1 MNPNIIVIIMIVFS
15 RKHPRQYLRNVLK
28 PPLGLSAKLI
38 LTVSIFTSLSSSEW
52 SGYPSGYAEVK
63 TSPSEILEFVSPL
76 MNRSHGFTPWA
87 NPLQMSPRY
96 MTALRGHTADRSI
109 LEDDLAQDRDRVR
122 KSERHGHKSTKIEIL
137 DEFDQYILARVRHKV
152 SNEQRNPLFDSWV
165 SLSHTW
171 GHGSSGYLIN
181 ARQMPK
187 SSLWRQRRFKNYGTP
202 EMIATIKSGVQ
213 SLRAQFP
220 QAPPLIVGDLSK
232 RYGGHF
238 PPHLSHQSGRDADIG
253 YFVKGRYSHKQKGLA
268 LVNRRTIDV
277 EKTWAFLSGMLKTG
291 LVESAFIDYQLQ
303 KVLYRHAKRE
313 GKWSVAKLNKI
324 FSYPQW
330 KGAVIN
336 HLKGHSDHMHVRFS
350 APLSE
355 KAATAYMK
363 THGRHKFRPR
373 RVYTKPKKGES
384 LVRLARRFRVN
395 WKTLMRWNR
404 LSRAQARRPLKR
416 NRKYIVGYYTPYS
429 ARNIKFPLPEHREL
443 MTEAL
448 SQRPKQSDE

>member
-1 MNPNIIVIIMIVFS
+1 VRSSCITSNK
-15 RKHPRQYLRNVLK
+15 RGDLRHYALMQA
-28 PPLGLSAKLI
+28 LAFFLI
-38 LTVSIFTSLSSSEW
+38 SVGSMTTAT
-52 SGYPSGYAEVK
+52 AEVGEPQV
-63 TSPSEILEFVSPL
+63 SNLELVSPL
-76 MNRSHGFTPWA
+76 VNRSDGFTPWS
-87 NPLQMSPRY
+87 NPLQMSTRY
-96 MTALRGHTADRSI
+96 LTTLRAHTVEHKLSRVEGERFPSQAYRSDGLTDHVEVEVLDDFDR
-109 LEDDLAQDRDRVR
+109 
-122 KSERHGHKSTKIEIL
+122 
-137 DEFDQYILARVRHKV
+137 YILRRSKDRIQAQND
-152 SNEQRNPLFDSWV
+152 SPLFDSWV

-187 SSLWRQRRFKNYGTP
+187 SPFWHQRRFKNYGTP
-202 EMIATIKSGVQ
+202 EMIATIKAGIQ
-213 SLRAQFP
+213 ALREQFP
-220 QAPPLIVGDLSK
+220 DAPPVILGDLSK

-253 YFVKGRYSHKQKGLA
+253 YFMRGRYSHKLKGLT

-303 KVLYRHAKRE
+303 KVLYHHAKHE
-313 GKWSVAKLNKI
+313 GKWSVKALNKV

-330 KGAVIN
+330 KGGVIN
-336 HLKGHSDHMHVRFS
+336 HLKGHSDHMHMRFS

-355 KAATAYMK
+355 QAAVSYMN
-363 THGRHKFRPR
+363 THGHRRFRPR

-404 LSRAQARRPLKR
+404 LSKAQARRSLKR
-416 NRKYIVGYYTPYS
+416 NRKYIVGYHTPYY

-443 MTEAL
+443 L
-448 SQRPKQSDE
+448 SEVLSHRH